1 MALLLFQVCLG
12 SFLSHGQARGDA
24 ALAGLISW
32 AEICTVLNASLGPAG
47 REQQG
52 SSFSRESPRGQ
63 AFELTTEAC
72 SPLSFRGLEPPPHLS
87 PHTTWLVNGS
97 KGLSQPAG
105 RRKGGFFLLFFLL
118 LQRRCEAPC
127 SLSGDSAREQAV
139 SRCHENISQIKSS
152 PGRCTLTRQWS
163 RDTAGG
169 LLPPASHRA
178 GQARV
183 SGSVLAHTCP
193 GARRFMFLS
202 LSVTLFNKKHTQL
215 LSFSSL
221 LHFREK

>member
-1 MALLLFQVCLG
+1 MISFRRFWKLPPWPPPSGDGAPPLLLFQVCLG

-32 AEICTVLNASLGPAG
+32 AKICTVLNASLGPAG

-105 RRKGGFFLLFFLL
+105 RRKGGFFLLFFCFFKEDVKLPAASL
-118 LQRRCEAPC
+118 ETRRGNRLSPDAMKTSLKLKAALEGAPSPDSGPETPQAGSC
-127 SLSGDSAREQAV
+127 HLRVTGLARLGSLAQCWHKHVLGQDV
-139 SRCHENISQIKSS
+139 SC
-152 PGRCTLTRQWS
+152 
-163 RDTAGG
+163 
-169 LLPPASHRA
+169 
-178 GQARV
+178 
-183 SGSVLAHTCP
+183 
-193 GARRFMFLS
+193 F
-202 LSVTLFNKKHTQL
+202 
-215 LSFSSL
+215 
-221 LHFREK
+221 